1 MCCAI
6 GESPT
11 STGSSP
17 TAQCSSPHALRH
29 EPRQARYRPPR
40 ASESHRLWCSADPP
54 THSLASG
61 PRLTNVAAGVDSEA
75 LGLLDGLDGEARKE
89 RAELLEWLLDRGFSI
104 DHIREWAAAPLM
116 LPASKVFGDDGQ
128 YVSAREVCEA
138 TGIEPE
144 LLQRLQRAI
153 GLPAIDD
160 PDAPVLLR
168 ADGQAVARA
177 KFFLDLGFDPDET
190 VALMRV
196 VIENLGHVA
205 AILREAGLKT
215 LLRPGASEIDLAR
228 ASEQLA
234 RMSAPMI
241 GSVMEDLLHLEL
253 RRSFETDAVT
263 AAERAAGTLPGARS
277 VTVCFADLAGFT
289 RLGEAIPPE
298 DLERVAS
305 RFAELAHHVAES
317 PVRFV
322 KSIGDAV
329 MLVSFDAV
337 PLLHAVLDL
346 IDAAAENDLPPLRI
360 GVSSGLAV
368 SRAGDWFGSPVNVAS
383 RVTAEARPGTAMGP
397 ESTRDAAGSAAGFE
411 WSPAGVR
418 RLKGV
423 SDEVKLFRVG
433 RASVQVDP

>member
-1 MCCAI
+1 
-6 GESPT
+6 
-11 STGSSP
+11 
-17 TAQCSSPHALRH
+17 
-29 EPRQARYRPPR
+29 
-40 ASESHRLWCSADPP
+40 
-54 THSLASG
+54 
-61 PRLTNVAAGVDSEA
+61 VAADVDFEA

-89 RAELLEWLLDRGFSI
+89 RAELIEWLLDRGFSI

-128 YVSAREVCEA
+128 YVSQREVCEA

-160 PDAPVLLR
+160 PDAAVLLR
-168 ADGQAVARA
+168 ADGQAVART

-228 ASEQLA
+228 AAEQLA

-241 GSVMEDLLHLEL
+241 GPVMEDLLHLEL

-305 RFAELAHHVAES
+305 RFAELAHDVAES

-329 MLVSFDAV
+329 MLVSFDAA

-346 IDAAAENDLPPLRI
+346 VDAAAENDLPRLRI
-360 GVSSGLAV
+360 GVASGLAV
-368 SRAGDWFGSPVNVAS
+368 SRARDWFGSPVNVAS
-383 RVTAEARPGTAMGP
+383 RVTAEARPGTVMVA
-397 ESTRDAAGSAAGFE
+397 ESSRDAAGNAAGFE
-411 WSPAGVR
+411 WSLAGTR
-418 RLKGV
+418 QLKGV
-423 SDEVKLFRVG
+423 SEEVKLFRVR
-433 RASVQVDP
+433 RAGTRSERPPGALGG

>member
-1 MCCAI
+1 MA
-6 GESPT
+6 
-11 STGSSP
+11 
-17 TAQCSSPHALRH
+17 
-29 EPRQARYRPPR
+29 
-40 ASESHRLWCSADPP
+40 ADF
-54 THSLASG
+54 
-61 PRLTNVAAGVDSEA
+61 DFEA

-89 RAELLEWLLDRGFSI
+89 RAELIEWLLDRGFSI
-104 DHIREWAAAPLM
+104 ENICGSAAAPLM
-116 LPASKVFGDDGQ
+116 LPAHKVLGDDGH

-138 TGIEPE
+138 SGLELQ

-153 GLPAIDD
+153 GLQIDD
-160 PDAPVLLR
+160 PDAAVLLR
-168 ADGQAVARA
+168 ADGEAAAGA
-177 KFFLDLGFDPDET
+177 KFFLDLGFDPDDT
-190 VALMRV
+190 VAMMRV

-205 AILREAGLKT
+205 AIMREAALKT
-215 LLRPGASEIDLAR
+215 LLRPGASEVELAE

-234 RMSAPMI
+234 LRCAPII
-241 GSVMEDLLHLEL
+241 GPVMEDLLRLEL

-263 AAERAAGTLPGARS
+263 AAERAAGTLPGART

-298 DLERVAS
+298 HLERVAS
-305 RFAELAHHVAES
+305 RFAELAHDVAGS

-329 MLVSFDAV
+329 MLISFDAV

-360 GVSSGLAV
+360 GVASGLAV

-383 RVTAEARPGTAMGP
+383 RVTAEARPGTVMVAD
-397 ESTRDAAGSAAGFE
+397 STRDAAGNAAGFE
-411 WSPAGVR
+411 WSPAGAR
-418 RLKGV
+418 RLKGL

-433 RASVQVDP
+433 RPAV